1 VTIRVPID
9 LGMPMIILFEIKVD
23 PPTFDG
29 VHNPKVFSA
38 WLADMNDYF
47 DWFRISEER
56 KVRLARMQLTG
67 SARVYW
73 AS

>member
-1 VTIRVPID
+1 MTIRVPID

-47 DWFRISEER
+47 DWFRIS
-56 KVRLARMQLTG
+56 
-67 SARVYW
+67 
-73 AS
+73 